1 MNKYKVTIQV
11 VTYKDYVVKADDD
24 SEAMDK
30 AQTKAWREFN
40 KLNVP
45 DVEWETEIEEIDELI
60 EIERV

>member
-11 VTYKDYVVKADDD
+11 VTYKDYVVKADDEG
-24 SEAMDK
+24 EAMDK
-30 AQTKAWREFN
+30 AQTKAWREFS

-60 EIERV
+60 EVERA

>member
-1 MNKYKVTIQV
+1 MSKYKVTIQV
-11 VTYKDYVVKADDD
+11 VTYKDYVVSADDD

-45 DVEWETEIEEIDELI
+45 DVEWETEIEEIDELV
-60 EIERV
+60 EGERV